1 MTLIISIN
9 LLMQS
14 ALLSIFA
21 AMSPGP
27 NIIMILGSTIK
38 YGKSYGLKMAFG
50 VVFAVFFWLV
60 VTSYFITDII
70 NGNSSAKTVFM
81 IFSAGFLY
89 YMSYIIIKNKN
100 TNDKIKK
107 TKKVSFFY
115 GFIGTIL
122 NPEVPIFYATIMSP
136 ILQNEF
142 NSNAST
148 MFYIGLFTAIEISW
162 FTISVLCASKIR
174 NFIESKSKIIL
185 QIFALL
191 LCFFASTIIYN
202 LFANWIITAQ

>member
-1 MTLIISIN
+1 MTLIISVN

-38 YGKSYGLKMAFG
+38 HGKNYGLKMAFG
-50 VVFAVFFWLV
+50 VVLAVFFWLV
-60 VTSYFITDII
+60 ATSYFITDII
-70 NGNSSAKTVFM
+70 NKNSSLKLAFM
-81 IFSAGFLY
+81 LFSAAFLY
-89 YMSYIIIKNKN
+89 YMSYIIIRNKS
-100 TNDKIKK
+100 THDKAQK

-115 GFIGTIL
+115 GFIGTFL

-136 ILQNEF
+136 ILQSEF
-142 NSNAST
+142 NSDVST
-148 MFYIGLFTAIEISW
+148 MFYIALFTIIEISW
-162 FTISVLCASKIR
+162 FVIAVFCASKIR

-185 QIFALL
+185 QIFAIL
-191 LCFFASTIIYN
+191 LCLFASTIIYN
-202 LFANWIITAQ
+202 LVIKHILFV